1 MLDEPRFP
9 CIGLVLDTDSCLGPR
24 PVEALDRDPEVNM
37 LDVRGSPI
45 AIRWIHQKTYR
56 VQLFGFTVDALG

>member
-1 MLDEPRFP
+1 MLDEPRFL

-37 LDVRGSPI
+37 LDVF
-45 AIRWIHQKTYR
+45 
-56 VQLFGFTVDALG
+56 FGGHRDSLDPPEDL

>member
-1 MLDEPRFP
+1 MLDEPRFL

-37 LDVRGSPI
+37 LDVWGES
-45 AIRWIHQKTYR
+45 HR
-56 VQLFGFTVDALG
+56 VLLDPPEDL